1 MKKSVFAALFLI
13 VVGIIFGAVLVSNFD
28 GVDLGLAQNKSV
40 KLGADHAPQKAPAEL
55 KALNDA
61 FVNVSK
67 EATPSVV
74 SIVVTTKVK
83 KQQGNE
89 FFHFFP
95 DFKFKMPDEEQTQGA
110 GSGVIVTSD
119 GYILTNNHVVQDAD
133 ENGIEVVLN
142 DTRRFKAKLVGTDPL
157 TDIGVIRIDA
167 KDLPTAML
175 GNSDELQVGQ
185 WAIAIGN
192 PLALTS
198 TVTAGIIS
206 YLGRNIQIIGDN
218 YGVENFIQ
226 TDAAINPGNSGGAL
240 VNIYGEVI
248 GINTAIATTN
258 ARYQGYGFAIP
269 INLARTVTAD
279 LILHG
284 KVERGYI
291 GVSIS
296 AVDATVAKAAGLEK
310 AEGVLVQDL
319 VEGGAAKD
327 AGIKE
332 GDIILSVDGK
342 NVKAPNELQ
351 SIIAGKHPGEKVTL
365 QIWRDR
371 KTVEKSVKLK
381 PRGDNPTVAAN
392 DDKNGNDEVGSEG
405 KSSKPVQFEALGFSV
420 AKADSKVRK
429 ERKVES
435 EIVVAN
441 VKRYSEADTRQLRE
455 GDIIVEA
462 DRKEITTLPE
472 FERIVKSKKSGDA
485 LMLRV
490 KSVNGAS
497 RYIAVQIPKD

>member
-1 MKKSVFAALFLI
+1 MKKSVLASLFLI
-13 VVGIIFGAVLVSNFD
+13 VIGIIFGAVLVSNFD

-40 KLGADHAPQKAPAEL
+40 KLGADRNPVKPNSEL
-55 KALNDA
+55 KALNEA
-61 FVNVSK
+61 FVGVAK

-74 SIVVTTKVK
+74 SIVVTTKAK
-83 KQQGNE
+83 KPQDNE

-95 DFKFKMPDEEQTQGA
+95 DFKFRMPEEEQTQGA

-133 ENGIEVVLN
+133 ENGIEVVLS

-157 TDIGVIRIDA
+157 TDIGVVKIDA
-167 KDLPTAML
+167 NDLPVAML

-269 INLARTVTAD
+269 INLAKTVTED

-310 AEGVLVQDL
+310 IEGVLVQDL

-342 NVKAPNELQ
+342 VVKAPNELQ
-351 SIIAGKHPGEKVTL
+351 SIIAGRHPGEKVAL
-365 QIWRDR
+365 QIWRD
-371 KTVEKSVKLK
+371 KSAMEKSVVLK
-381 PRGDNPTVAAN
+381 PRPDKSSVAAN
-392 DDKNGNDEVGSEG
+392 NEENENEEATPEKV
-405 KSSKPVQFEALGFSV
+405 SKPVQFDALGFSV
-420 AKADSKVRK
+420 TKVDPKIKK

-435 EIVVAN
+435 DIIVSN
-441 VKRYSEADTRQLRE
+441 VKRYSEADDRQIQE

-462 DRKEITTLPE
+462 DRKEISSVPE
-472 FERIVKSKKSGDA
+472 FEKLVKSKKPGDA

-490 KSVNGAS
+490 KSSNGAS
-497 RYIAVQIPKD
+497 RFIAVQIPKD

>member
-1 MKKSVFAALFLI
+1 MKRSVFAALFLI
-13 VVGIIFGAVLVSNFD
+13 LIGVIFGAVLVSNFD

-40 KLGADHAPQKAPAEL
+40 KLGAERGPLKATSEL
-55 KALNDA
+55 KALNEA
-61 FVNVSK
+61 FVGVAK

-74 SIVVTTKVK
+74 SIVVTTKAK
-83 KQQGNE
+83 KPQDNE

-95 DFKFKMPDEEQTQGA
+95 DFKFRMPEEEQTQGA
-110 GSGVIVTSD
+110 GSGVIVTAD
-119 GYILTNNHVVQDAD
+119 GYILTNNHVVEDAD
-133 ENGIEVVLN
+133 ENGIEVVLS
-142 DTRRFKAKLVGTDPL
+142 DTRRFKAKVVGTDPL
-157 TDIGVIRIDA
+157 TDVGVVKIDA
-167 KDLPTAML
+167 TDLPVAVL

-269 INLARTVTAD
+269 ITLAKTVAED

-310 AEGVLVQDL
+310 IEGVLVQDL

-342 NVKAPNELQ
+342 LVKAPNELQ
-351 SIIAGKHPGEKVTL
+351 SLIAGRHPGEKVAL
-365 QIWRDR
+365 QIWRD
-371 KTVEKSVKLK
+371 KTAIQKNVILK
-381 PRGDNPTVAAN
+381 PRPDKSNVAAN
-392 DDKNGNDEVGSEG
+392 
-405 KSSKPVQFEALGFSV
+405 
-420 AKADSKVRK
+420 
-429 ERKVES
+429 
-435 EIVVAN
+435 
-441 VKRYSEADTRQLRE
+441 
-455 GDIIVEA
+455 
-462 DRKEITTLPE
+462 
-472 FERIVKSKKSGDA
+472 SG
-485 LMLRV
+485 
-490 KSVNGAS
+490 
-497 RYIAVQIPKD
+497 

>member
-1 MKKSVFAALFLI
+1 MKRSVFAALFLI
-13 VVGIIFGAVLVSNFD
+13 LIGVIFGAVLVSNFD

-40 KLGADHAPQKAPAEL
+40 KLGAERSPVKANSEL
-55 KALNDA
+55 KALNEA
-61 FVNVSK
+61 FVGVAK

-74 SIVVTTKVK
+74 SIVVTTKAK
-83 KQQGNE
+83 KPQDNE

-95 DFKFKMPDEEQTQGA
+95 DFKFRMPEEEQTQGA
-110 GSGVIVTSD
+110 GSGVIVTAD
-119 GYILTNNHVVQDAD
+119 GYILTNNHVVEDAD
-133 ENGIEVVLN
+133 ENGIEVVLS

-157 TDIGVIRIDA
+157 TDIGVVKIDA
-167 KDLPTAML
+167 TDLPVAAL

-240 VNIYGEVI
+240 INIYGEVI

-269 INLARTVTAD
+269 VNLAKTVAED

-310 AEGVLVQDL
+310 IEGVLVQDL

-342 NVKAPNELQ
+342 LVKAPNELQ
-351 SIIAGKHPGEKVTL
+351 SIIAGRHPGEKVTL
-365 QIWRDR
+365 QIWRD
-371 KTVEKSVKLK
+371 KTAIEKSVALK
-381 PRGDNPTVAAN
+381 PRPDKSSVAASAGDNNTGEDAVPE
-392 DDKNGNDEVGSEG
+392 KI
-405 KSSKPVQFEALGFSV
+405 SKPVQFDALGFSV
-420 AKADSKVRK
+420 SKADPKIKK

-435 EIVVAN
+435 DIIVSS
-441 VKRYSEADTRQLRE
+441 VKRYSEADNRQIQE

-462 DRKEITTLPE
+462 DRKEISSVSE
-472 FERIVKSKKSGDA
+472 FEKLVKSKKPGDA

-490 KSVNGAS
+490 KSSNGAS
-497 RYIAVQIPKD
+497 RFIAVQIPND